1 MKKTPVIEFRNIVKN
16 FGSQRVLDGVNISF
30 ESGQT
35 TVIAGGSGQ
44 GKSVTLKLILGLL
57 SPDDGEIL
65 VDGTNIVGMNRNSL
79 NEVRGKFGVLFQGG
93 ALLDSVTV
101 YGNVALPLRER
112 SFLKKDEIDIQV
124 RQMLNQLDLNGHEDK
139 YPAQLSGG
147 MKKRVGLARALM
159 LQPEIM
165 LFDEPT
171 TGLDPHITLDI
182 YRLFYRTQRQF
193 GYTAIIVSHDIPRV
207 FNLADK
213 VVILNKGKMV
223 SFDSP
228 EEIQLSTDPVVADFA
243 AETMGHVYRSNEME

>member
-1 MKKTPVIEFRNIVKN
+1 MNQAVIEFKDVVKN
-16 FGSQRVLDGVNISF
+16 FGNQRVLDGVNVSF
-30 ESGQT
+30 EPGQT

-44 GKSVTLKLILGLL
+44 GKSVTLKLVLGLL
-57 SPDDGEIL
+57 APESGEIL
-65 VDGTNIVGMNRNSL
+65 VNGTNIVGMNRRSI
-79 NEVRGKFGVLFQGG
+79 NEVRSKFGVLFQGG
-93 ALLDSVTV
+93 ALLDSITV
-101 YGNVALPLRER
+101 YGNVALPLQER
-112 SFLKKDEIDIQV
+112 SGLKKDEIDRQV
-124 RQMLNQLDLNGHEDK
+124 SEMLSQLDLEGHEDK

-171 TGLDPHITLDI
+171 TGLDPQITMDI
-182 YRLFYRTQRQF
+182 YRLFFRTQKQF

-228 EEIQLSTDPVVADFA
+228 EEIQMSTDPVVSDFA
-243 AETMGHVYRSNEME
+243 EETMGHVYRSNEME

>member
-1 MKKTPVIEFRNIVKN
+1 MEKIPVIEFRNIVKN
-16 FGSQRVLDGVNISF
+16 FSSQRVLDGVNVSF

-35 TVIAGGSGQ
+35 TVIAGASGQ

-57 SPDDGEIL
+57 APEEGEIL
-65 VDGTNIVGMNRNSL
+65 VDGTNIVGMSRKAI

-112 SFLKKDEIDIQV
+112 SFLGKDEIDIQV
-124 RQMLNQLDLNGHEDK
+124 RQMLKQLDLEGHEDK

-159 LQPEIM
+159 LQPDIM

-223 SFDSP
+223 TFDSP
-228 EEIQLSTDPVVADFA
+228 EEIQMSTDPVVADFA
-243 AETMGHVYRSNEME
+243 SETMGHVYRSNEME